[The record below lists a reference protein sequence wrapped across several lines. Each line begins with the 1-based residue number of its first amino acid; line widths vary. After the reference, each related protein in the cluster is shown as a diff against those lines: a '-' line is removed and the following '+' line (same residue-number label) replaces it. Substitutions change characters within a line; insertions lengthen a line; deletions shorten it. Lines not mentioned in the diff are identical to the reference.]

1 MIINRLTLFLIL
13 EVAILIGCSGGP
25 SVSKSPALKPGI
37 WRMNMDIGD
46 LFIPLRLEV
55 DSFMNISLLNGE
67 EKITINDGVQSEDSL
82 ILNMPR
88 YESRFVG
95 SIVSDTIITGSWY
108 NLAKEDYSVP
118 FEANYL
124 SPVDMRG
131 EWSAN
136 AEMKYSVTFSPKN
149 NNAYPAIG
157 LFQVNSEELRGTFL
171 TETGDYRF
179 LEGAL
184 VENQLTLSNF
194 DGAHMFLFRGEMKGD
209 SIVNGIFNS
218 GKHYD
223 EPWNAALNPDAT
235 LTHPDS
241 LTYLLPG
248 NETVAVSVMDLNGE
262 ITTIDQEDY
271 ESRVSIIQ
279 IFGTWCPN
287 CYDESLFYKELYDD
301 YSTQGFQVIPIAF
314 EASHDF
320 AKNSAAVKTQFEEI
334 GISYAYYLGPK
345 RNKKVTS
352 EMFPMLNNIISYP
365 TSIFVDKQ
373 GKVRK
378 IHTGFY
384 GPGTGE
390 YYDEYVIET
399 REFIESLLQE

>member
-1 MIINRLTLFLIL
+1 
-13 EVAILIGCSGGP
+13 
-25 SVSKSPALKPGI
+25 
-37 WRMNMDIGD
+37 MDIGD